1 MLRTFRVEESTPKAA
16 DKATW
21 RPGCIVAWQGDVTFR
36 DGVLDFVLRKVGV
49 GDWTG
54 GRVLPEV
61 FPLDTIWRA
70 AFMCVALCFAPLS
83 ARAGWSVADAS
94 ETDGCVLETEE
105 TSLFDGYQDTR
116 LRLRV
121 TGEGLLVRTESNI
134 DFGFDDVGLA
144 VDGEDFI
151 PADAVTDE
159 KDVLFSSEA
168 EAVIGQ
174 FIRGRSVT
182 VYLRFWP
189 SYPATQRYEARFSL
203 MGFTR
208 AYNDYQACR
217 GKPPA

>member
-1 MLRTFRVEESTPKAA
+1 MLRSFSYEESGPKAA
-16 DKATW
+16 AREIRHRCGTA
-21 RPGCIVAWQGDVTFR
+21 AWAGDVTLQ
-36 DGVLDFVLRKVGV
+36 DGVLDFVVRKVAV

-54 GRVLPEV
+54 GRALSGV
-61 FPLDTIWRA
+61 FPLDMTWRA
-70 AFMCVALCFAPLS
+70 ALMFAALCFAPLS

-94 ETDGCVLETEE
+94 GTGGCVLETEE
-105 TSLFDGYQDTR
+105 IGLFDGYQDTR

-144 VDGEDFI
+144 VDGKDFI
-151 PADAVTDE
+151 PADAVIDE
-159 KDVLFSSEA
+159 KDVLFSSDA
-168 EAVIGQ
+168 EAVIAQ

-189 SYPATQRYEARFSL
+189 SYPATQRYDARFSL

-208 AYNDYQACR
+208 AYNDYRTCR
-217 GKPPA
+217 GKAPA